1 MTKKLEELFNLDS
14 GEQPEEETV
23 EEVTVPVHEQVTSL
37 DESYKAVQA
46 ITRDLPQISELD
58 DLNDQELDTLAQKAE
73 QAYDDLMDLG
83 MNVEVR
89 YSGRIFEVAAS
100 MMGNAINAKTA
111 KIDKKLKAIDLQL
124 KKYKIDTDSKGS
136 AATDPNNIMN
146 GEGYI
151 ITDRNELLKK
161 LGQKD

>member
-14 GEQPEEETV
+14 ATQEPVV
-23 EEVTVPVHEQVTSL
+23 EEVVAPTHEQVKSL
-37 DESYKAVQA
+37 DDSYRAVQA
-46 ITRDLPQISELD
+46 ITSDLPQIKELD
-58 DLNDQELDTLAQKAE
+58 DLNDQELDTLARKAE

-124 KKYKIDTDSKGS
+124 KKYKIDTDSRGS
-136 AATDPNNIMN
+136 DDGNILN
-146 GEGYI
+146 GEGYV

-161 LGQKD
+161 LGKKD